1 MAHNYKDLKI
11 WQRSI
16 DLVDLCYDYV
26 DDLPQDERFNLKSQ
40 IVRWACSVPANI
52 AEGCGRERRSTFAE
66 YVTMSLGS
74 CFELETHIIICDRR
88 KFGKEELRN
97 KLLKELS
104 ELKNMIFSFRETLES
119 TVIKS

>member
-26 DDLPQDERFNLKSQ
+26 GDLPQDERFNLKSQ
-40 IVRWACSVPANI
+40 IIRCACSVPANI
-52 AEGCGRERRSTFAE
+52 AEGCGKRTKKHFAE
-66 YVTMSLGS
+66 YVTTSLGS

-104 ELKNMIFSFRETLES
+104 ELKNMIFSFRETLEA
-119 TVIKS
+119 TIIKS

>member
-26 DDLPQDERFNLKSQ
+26 GDLPQDERFNLKSQ
-40 IVRWACSVPANI
+40 IIRSACSVPANI
-52 AEGCGRERRSTFAE
+52 AEGCGKRTKKHFAE
-66 YVTMSLGS
+66 FVTHSLGS

-119 TVIKS
+119 TIIKS

>member
-26 DDLPQDERFNLKSQ
+26 GDLPQDERFNLKSQ
-40 IVRWACSVPANI
+40 IIRCACSVPANI
-52 AEGCGRERRSTFAE
+52 AEGCGKRTKKHFAE
-66 YVTMSLGS
+66 YVTNSLGS
-74 CFELETHIIICDRR
+74 SFELETHIIICDRR

-104 ELKNMIFSFRETLES
+104 ELKNMIFSFRETLEA
-119 TVIKS
+119 TIIKS

>member
-26 DDLPQDERFNLKSQ
+26 GDLPQDERFNLKSQ
-40 IVRWACSVPANI
+40 IIRCACSVPANI
-52 AEGCGRERRSTFAE
+52 AEGCGKRTKKHFSE
-66 YVTMSLGS
+66 YITTSLGS

-97 KLLKELS
+97 NILKELS
-104 ELKNMIFSFRETLES
+104 ELKNMIFSFRETLEL
-119 TVIKS
+119 TITKS

>member
-16 DLVDLCYDYV
+16 DLVDDCYEFV
-26 DDLPQDERFNLKSQ
+26 SDLPQDERFNLKSQ
-40 IVRWACSVPANI
+40 IVRCACSVPANI
-52 AEGCGRERRSTFAE
+52 AEGCGKRTKKHFAE
-66 YVTMSLGS
+66 FVTHSLGS
-74 CFELETHIIICDRR
+74 CFELETHLIICERR

-97 KLLKELS
+97 KILKELS

-119 TVIKS
+119 TIIKS

>member
-26 DDLPQDERFNLKSQ
+26 GDLPQDERFNLKSQ
-40 IVRWACSVPANI
+40 IIRCACSVPANI
-52 AEGCGRERRSTFAE
+52 AEGCGKRTKKHFAE
-66 YVTMSLGS
+66 YVTHSLGS

-88 KFGKEELRN
+88 KFGKEEVRN

-119 TVIKS
+119 TITKS